1 MHFLPDVYVP
11 CDVCEGQRYNRETL
25 EIRYR
30 GKNIHD
36 VLEMTVEEARALL
49 PDRAGRRAA
58 SCRRCSTSASATCA
72 SASPRRR
79 SRAAR
84 RSA

>member
-11 CDVCEGQRYNRETL
+11 CDVCKGQRYNRETL

-30 GKNIHD
+30 GKNIHE
-36 VLEMTVEEARALL
+36 VLEMTVEEALRFFQNVPAVAAQAHR
-49 PDRAGRRAA
+49 PSPTWDCPTCGSGR
-58 SCRRCSTSASATCA
+58 T
-72 SASPRRR
+72 PPP

-84 RSA
+84 RSG